1 MFNGLLKSLYENQ
14 VLILY
19 ELLKSLGAKVTIATI
34 DDILHEH
41 PDYPSFLS
49 ITDSLE
55 KWNVDSLAIQ
65 TSADKLDEIPV
76 PFITSFKQ
84 GYFIAVAS
92 VNKSEIKII
101 DENGYKKVLDKDWFL
116 KQWTE
121 TIVVVEANEKSGE
134 TFYKK
139 KFNQSLLKSIGYT
152 LLPITFLIA
161 ILWPFIN
168 GTAGIVP
175 TAYLLL
181 KLFGF
186 TVSLLLL
193 WYDIDK
199 GNPLL
204 KQICSGIQK
213 ANCNAVLNTKA
224 ASLFGIL
231 TWSEV
236 GFLYFAGG
244 LLFVAFTGINET
256 LPLLSGL
263 SLLAFPYIFF
273 SIYYQWKVVKQ
284 WCVLCLLVQSVLLLE
299 TILVLTGTQISVE
312 SALIVFSN
320 NYASAIISITIPTIS
335 WFLLKP
341 LLKKLQ
347 AAKHEKR
354 NYLQLKYNDQIFWSL
369 LQKQKSIH
377 EHSTEGLGITIGNPQ
392 AKNTIVK
399 VCNPYCGPC
408 STSHQAIEKLVAS
421 LNDLKVQIIY
431 TASSNETDFLGD
443 PVRKLLAIRD
453 ESNCETLSRA
463 LSFWYSMN
471 NREIY
476 LFNNEFNTESNPK
489 DYDSELDAMRFFCD
503 KIKIKYTPT
512 VFLNGYELPDK
523 YSISDIEYFV
533 KN

>member
-55 KWNVDSLAIQ
+55 KWNVESLAIQ

-134 TFYKK
+134 TYYKK

-186 TVSLLLL
+186 TVS
-193 WYDIDK
+193 YYY
-199 GNPLL
+199 
-204 KQICSGIQK
+204 
-213 ANCNAVLNTKA
+213 
-224 ASLFGIL
+224 FG
-231 TWSEV
+231 
-236 GFLYFAGG
+236 
-244 LLFVAFTGINET
+244 
-256 LPLLSGL
+256 
-263 SLLAFPYIFF
+263 
-273 SIYYQWKVVKQ
+273 
-284 WCVLCLLVQSVLLLE
+284 
-299 TILVLTGTQISVE
+299 TI
-312 SALIVFSN
+312 
-320 NYASAIISITIPTIS
+320 
-335 WFLLKP
+335 
-341 LLKKLQ
+341 
-347 AAKHEKR
+347 
-354 NYLQLKYNDQIFWSL
+354 
-369 LQKQKSIH
+369 
-377 EHSTEGLGITIGNPQ
+377 
-392 AKNTIVK
+392 
-399 VCNPYCGPC
+399 
-408 STSHQAIEKLVAS
+408 
-421 LNDLKVQIIY
+421 
-431 TASSNETDFLGD
+431 
-443 PVRKLLAIRD
+443 
-453 ESNCETLSRA
+453 
-463 LSFWYSMN
+463 
-471 NREIY
+471 
-476 LFNNEFNTESNPK
+476 
-489 DYDSELDAMRFFCD
+489 
-503 KIKIKYTPT
+503 
-512 VFLNGYELPDK
+512 
-523 YSISDIEYFV
+523 
-533 KN
+533 